1 MSAVEQCLAVEFKC
15 EFAEVIRL
23 VVEIGERLEQA
34 VGEMARGLE
43 YLEEGLRAGAPRVDV
58 YDTRDP
64 ALGIPSPEPRVKG
77 ASCKNVGGC

>member
-34 VGEMARGLE
+34 VGEWGTGAGGAAPMRRSSSSSSSISQASLV
-43 YLEEGLRAGAPRVDV
+43 LRANSRKLEAFLDL
-58 YDTRDP
+58 TF
-64 ALGIPSPEPRVKG
+64 
-77 ASCKNVGGC
+77 